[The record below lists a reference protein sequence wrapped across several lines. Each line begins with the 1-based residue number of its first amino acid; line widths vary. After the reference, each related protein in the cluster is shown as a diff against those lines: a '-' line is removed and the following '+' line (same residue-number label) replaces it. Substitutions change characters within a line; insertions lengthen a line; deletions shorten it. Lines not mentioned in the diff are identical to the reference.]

1 MPSAYQPH
9 SPYDWVRRIYGW
21 KYSFTAMRE
30 RSRKTW
36 FPTVYPTI
44 YLPNWKIWIQYP
56 LNLPYAIFPDANT
69 VYTETVTMP
78 TNHTRHMIEVT
89 TNSSACLLY
98 TTHSSFCRKCLTRN
112 HLHERF
118 VYRFLKI
125 LFCPQW
131 LSAELSFHHNKLRP
145 SAVKKKS
152 HGNSNNLW
160 ASTQDFGTV
169 NPVLNGH
176 WKRRQKIGLPDRL
189 SLNAGQKHSFCNTF
203 NLH

>member
-1 MPSAYQPH
+1 MDDVPLYMACKASIWNETIEVHLNGDNHIQKFSFGEVNHWIY
-9 SPYDWVRRIYGW
+9 VRKSR
-21 KYSFTAMRE
+21 FTATRE
-30 RSRKTW
+30 APLPRSRKTQ
-36 FPTVYPTI
+36 FPSAYPTI
-44 YLPNWKIWIQYP
+44 TLPKWKTVEYSYP

-125 LFCPQW
+125 LFCPRQW
-131 LSAELSFHHNKLRP
+131 LSAEFSFHLNNLRP
-145 SAVKKKS
+145 STIKK
-152 HGNSNNLW
+152 NLW
-160 ASTQDFGTV
+160 
-169 NPVLNGH
+169 
-176 WKRRQKIGLPDRL
+176 
-189 SLNAGQKHSFCNTF
+189 
-203 NLH
+203 

>member
-1 MPSAYQPH
+1 MTSSSH
-9 SPYDWVRRIYGW
+9 SSQSTRPTGRELWKELLVLLDFTRNYKWTSGIFVPY
-21 KYSFTAMRE
+21 S
-30 RSRKTW
+30 
-36 FPTVYPTI
+36 
-44 YLPNWKIWIQYP
+44 YP
-56 LNLPYAIFPDANT
+56 LNLPYVIFPDANT

-131 LSAELSFHHNKLRP
+131 VSAEFSFHSINNNNHLHERFVYLFLKILFCRQWLSAKLSFHHP
-145 SAVKKKS
+145 STIKKTS
-152 HGNSNNLW
+152 PMV
-160 ASTQDFGTV
+160 TQTIYG
-169 NPVLNGH
+169 PAHRRGH
-176 WKRRQKIGLPDRL
+176 LKRRPKIV
-189 SLNAGQKHSFCNTF
+189 F
-203 NLH
+203 